1 MHNLAVM
8 ADAGRGMSRD
18 AELAAGLI
26 LQALDQRYEFSY
38 RQIESSRGWN
48 RDFRR
53 ALQRRLREA
62 GLYVGPLDGEF
73 GETTFSAIDAYVN
86 RRC

>member
-1 MHNLAVM
+1 
-8 ADAGRGMSRD
+8 MSRD
-18 AELAAGLI
+18 PELAAGLI

-38 RQIESSRGWN
+38 QQKKESSRNWS

-62 GLYVGPLDGEF
+62 GFYEGPLDGEC

-86 RRC
+86 RRR